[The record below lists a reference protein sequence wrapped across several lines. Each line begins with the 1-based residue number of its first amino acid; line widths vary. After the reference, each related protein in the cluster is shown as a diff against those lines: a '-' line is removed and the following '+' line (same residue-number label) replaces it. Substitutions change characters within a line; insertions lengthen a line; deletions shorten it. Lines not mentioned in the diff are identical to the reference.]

1 MSALPAPAPAPARPR
16 AAVVIL
22 TQNTDVRKAYLKTTL
37 YFLFKHWNAR
47 HRYPVLIF
55 HEGDYDAMSQREIL
69 LGVRMECR
77 DLVSFVALDR
87 EDFTIPPHIDQDRM
101 RRCLA
106 LKPVPYWRNDKYR
119 LMCRWWIV
127 ELSKYTAGYDYV
139 MRLDDDSIIEE
150 PVSRDLFAYMAERDL
165 VYAGNIIHT
174 DCGICCHG
182 MREFFSDQIAKTAA
196 ADGDAAGAARREALL
211 ATLFT
216 SQDIPPKAVMFH
228 PFRQILSILGED
240 GRSGVGV
247 PDLTKDIKI
256 QSPRMFFNNFFITQT
271 AFWRRPEIQRIIRA
285 FDLDGR
291 WAYLRW
297 GDSPVQSLIVS
308 LFAKPEEV
316 ATVKFAYSK
325 RLTREAFVGE
335 TVTGAKEIYAYTP
348 AFYCQTSCVTDPP
361 PPPEVV
367 AAARD
372 IAPAPAQ
379 TAGTGT
385 SA

>member
-1 MSALPAPAPAPARPR
+1 MSALPAPASAPARPR